1 MRWKKMSESIE
12 HDLLGYLLDALDPE
26 EREAVEARI
35 EREPLLQE
43 QLVELRRAVRLLE
56 DVSWFPPPVGLAA
69 RTCAAVMQASESSSR
84 DVAPLAGNGAPS
96 GPCGVPSDGAFGVR
110 GDAAD
115 RNGTES
121 VPYGRS
127 VGRKSRREPLTLP
140 GRAWKAADAV
150 VAIGVCVAAFA
161 LIFPLIH
168 ASRAH
173 SQVAAC
179 ANKLREIGLALTG
192 YSERHNGLFPEVAER
207 GNLSAAGVYAPTLV
221 EAGFLGDSRIV
232 ICPGSPLA
240 DRPSFRIPKLD
251 EVREAAPERLH
262 ELRAAMGGSYAYAI
276 GYRENGRYK
285 PTRNRYR
292 DGFALAADVP
302 DDDLATSPN
311 HGCRGYNTLLEDG
324 HVIYLCTSHL
334 DGSND
339 DIFRNDLGLVA
350 PGCHVNDSVVA
361 RSDVSPSP

>member
-1 MRWKKMSESIE
+1 MSESMQY
-12 HDLLGYLLDALDPE
+12 DLLGYLLDALEPA

-35 EREPLLQE
+35 EREPRLQQ
-43 QLVELRRAVRLLE
+43 QLVVLRQSLRLLE
-56 DVSWFPPPVGLAA
+56 DVPSFEPPAGLAA
-69 RTCAAVMQASESSSR
+69 RTCAAVLQASET
-84 DVAPLAGNGAPS
+84 APAREILPRERA
-96 GPCGVPSDGAFGVR
+96 
-110 GDAAD
+110 
-115 RNGTES
+115 
-121 VPYGRS
+121 
-127 VGRKSRREPLTLP
+127 VGRKPRREPLTLP
-140 GRAWKAADAV
+140 GRAWRAADMV
-150 VAIGVCVAAFA
+150 VAVGVCVAAFA

-192 YSERHNGLFPEVAER
+192 YSERHNGLFPEVAEN
-207 GNLSAAGVYAPTLV
+207 GNLSAAGIYAPTLV
-221 EAGFLGDSRIV
+221 EAGYLGDSRIV

-240 DRPSFRIPKLD
+240 DRPGFRIPTLD
-251 EVREAAPERLH
+251 QVRQATPERLH

-311 HGCRGYNTLLEDG
+311 HGRRGYNTLLEDG

-334 DGSND
+334 DGSTD

>member
-1 MRWKKMSESIE
+1 MSESMQ
-12 HDLLGYLLDALDPE
+12 HDLLGYVLDALEPD
-26 EREAVEARI
+26 ERGAVEARI
-35 EREPLLQE
+35 ERDPLLQE
-43 QLVELRRAVRLLE
+43 QLVRLRSAVRLLE
-56 DVSWFPPPVGLAA
+56 DVPSFEPPSGLAA
-69 RTCAAVMQASESSSR
+69 RTCAAVLQASET
-84 DVAPLAGNGAPS
+84 APLVGNALS
-96 GPCGVPSDGAFGVR
+96 GVPSDGAHRIR
-110 GDAAD
+110 GNAAD
-115 RNGTES
+115 RNGTEA
-121 VPYGRS
+121 VPYNRS
-127 VGRKSRREPLTLP
+127 VGRKPRREPLTLP
-140 GRAWKAADAV
+140 GRAWKAADMV
-150 VAIGVCVAAFA
+150 VAVGVCVAAFA

-173 SQVAAC
+173 SQVATC

-221 EAGFLGDSRIV
+221 ESGFLGDSRIV

-240 DRPSFRIPKLD
+240 DLPGFRIPKLD
-251 EVREAAPERLH
+251 EVREATPERLQ
-262 ELRAAMGGSYAYAI
+262 ELRAAMGGSYGYAI

-311 HGCRGYNTLLEDG
+311 HGRCGCNTLLEDG

>member
-1 MRWKKMSESIE
+1 M
-12 HDLLGYLLDALDPE
+12 
-26 EREAVEARI
+26 
-35 EREPLLQE
+35 
-43 QLVELRRAVRLLE
+43 
-56 DVSWFPPPVGLAA
+56 
-69 RTCAAVMQASESSSR
+69 
-84 DVAPLAGNGAPS
+84 
-96 GPCGVPSDGAFGVR
+96 
-110 GDAAD
+110 
-115 RNGTES
+115 
-121 VPYGRS
+121 
-127 VGRKSRREPLTLP
+127 
-140 GRAWKAADAV
+140 V
-150 VAIGVCVAAFA
+150 VAVGVCVAACA

-192 YSERHNGLFPEVAER
+192 YSERHNGLFPEVAES

-221 EAGFLGDSRIV
+221 ESGYLGDSRIV

-240 DRPSFRIPKLD
+240 DRPGFRIPKLD
-251 EVREAAPERLH
+251 EIRQATPERLH

-311 HGCRGYNTLLEDG
+311 HGRRGYNTLLEDG

-334 DGSND
+334 DGSTD